1 MRVTGLDGRESV
13 WNFSKDSKRRRSRKV
28 SGPHKLARLTL
39 RDLFPRSIILE
50 EVSLPGTRTTTRN
63 SILYA
68 DFFIPDRPL
77 IVEVHGEQHYSYNEF
92 YHKNKRDFY
101 QSKVRDRDKE
111 EWCRINNIYMA
122 VLDYR
127 EGTEEWRKSILNAIG
142 TSG

>member
-68 DFFIPDRPL
+68 YFFIPDRPL

-101 QSKVRDRDKE
+101 Q
-111 EWCRINNIYMA
+111 
-122 VLDYR
+122 
-127 EGTEEWRKSILNAIG
+127 
-142 TSG
+142 